1 MTNMIYRC
9 ISKRGIFFVEYALI
23 LAFIVC
29 IGVFFTP
36 DSSFIKSVEDVLYQT
51 VFEISCKDAEQNVPE
66 TPKPNPPSS
75 GGSSDSSDTGNAGDS
90 GGTDNNNSTGHE
102 LAYWP
107 DSNSTS
113 FLVNGMS
120 TSLNDY
126 GMKVKDTIWSS
137 LSGVGGDVQHIMNTH
152 DRNNSASVI
161 TYDADGNVTVTFN
174 DGTVVNGNVT
184 NPDYDHLQAFRKQW
198 AAGASGT
205 YVFDSQGHL
214 VQNNGDFYSSFTIGQ
229 TQYGY
234 K

>member
-1 MTNMIYRC
+1 MRKEAYLTNMIYRC

-51 VFEISCKDAEQNVPE
+51 VFEISCKDTEQNVPE

-75 GGSSDSSDTGNAGDS
+75 GGSSDSSDTGDTS
-90 GGTDNNNSTGHE
+90 GSGSNEPE

-107 DSNSTS
+107 DSNSTG

-120 TSLNDY
+120 TNLNDY
-126 GMKVKDTIWSS
+126 GMKVKDSIWTA
-137 LSGVGGDVQHIMNTH
+137 LGNVGGDVQQIMNTH
-152 DRNNSASVI
+152 NRNSASVI

-184 NPDYDHLQAFRKQW
+184 NPYYDSLQAFRQQW

-214 VQNNGDFYSSFTIGQ
+214 VQNNGDVYSSFTIGEI
-229 TQYGY
+229 QYGY

>member
-1 MTNMIYRC
+1 MLYRY
-9 ISKRGIFFVEYALI
+9 ISKRGIFTVEYALI
-23 LAFIVC
+23 LAFTLF
-29 IGVFFTP
+29 IGVYFAP
-36 DSSFIKSVEDVLYQT
+36 DGSFSKSVEDILYQT
-51 VFEISCKDAEQNVPE
+51 VFDLSSKDAEQNIPE
-66 TPKPNPPSS
+66 NSKPNSPSS
-75 GGSSDSSDTGNAGDS
+75 GGSSDSSDTGDTS
-90 GGTDNNNSTGHE
+90 GSGSNEPE

-120 TSLNDY
+120 TNLNDY

-137 LSGVGGDVQHIMNTH
+137 LSGVGSDVQHIMNTH

-174 DGTVVNGNVT
+174 DGTIVSGNVT

-214 VQNNGDFYSSFTIGQ
+214 VQNNGDTYSSFTIAG

-234 K
+234 Q